1 MKKLLLVLSLSICLL
16 ACAACG
22 QDNGA
27 AEQNAP
33 EATVEEPA
41 ASETITVVDHAG
53 NTVTLSADIER
64 VVCLDILPLP
74 SVLTVFFNSG
84 DKIVGMA
91 GASMAAAENGLLGE
105 LYPELLDADTDFCNA
120 AGDTVNLEA
129 LLELDPDVIF
139 YFANNTQLGEQLTN
153 AGLPAVGVS
162 VNKWD
167 YNCIETLNQW
177 IALLSQIFPADD
189 KAQVVADYSNSVY
202 DMVQERVAG
211 LDDAER
217 ARVLYLFQYTDA
229 NITTSGKLF
238 FGEWWAEAVGAVNVA
253 GELTEDNSAVV
264 SMEQI
269 YSWNPDMVFLTNF
282 TAAQPDDLY
291 NNSIGSY
298 DWSGISAVQKQQ
310 VYKLPLGMY
319 RSYTPGVDTPMT
331 LLWLAQTV
339 YPELFADVDLTA
351 EVQNYYQ
358 EVFGVTLTEEQVN
371 GIYTPSSAAARGAD
385 TISN

>member
-1 MKKLLLVLSLSICLL
+1 MKKLLLVLSLSLCLL

-41 ASETITVVDHAG
+41 ASETVTVVDHAG
-53 NTVTLSADIER
+53 NTVTLSTDIER

-291 NNSIGSY
+291 HNSIGSY

>member
-1 MKKLLLVLSLSICLL
+1 MKKLLLVLSLSLCLL

-22 QDNGA
+22 QDNGT
-27 AEQNAP
+27 AEQNTP
-33 EATVEEPA
+33 EVTTEAGSDDA
-41 ASETITVVDHAG
+41 TITVVDHAG

-253 GELTEDNSAVV
+253 GELTEDYSAVV